1 MGAFY
6 QPKGVLIDTETLK
19 TLDKRQFISGLA
31 EVVKMA
37 ATSDAELFSM
47 LEDGLT
53 EKDIKTLIYRALNI
67 KKRVVEEDEKES
79 GPRRILNFGHTLGH
93 GIEALGGRLHGEC
106 VALGMIPMTTG
117 DAKDRL
123 INLLGVLGLKTADE
137 YSLDE
142 ALGFIKHDKKASG
155 EFVHAVVV
163 DKIGHGKIEKLAFSD
178 LSERIRKNV

>member
-1 MGAFY
+1 VERRADPDISTQLIAAAQSHSCNQVLFRGQNVHVGLGA
-6 QPKGVLIDTETLK
+6 GINDRL
-19 TLDKRQFISGLA
+19 
-31 EVVKMA
+31 
-37 ATSDAELFSM
+37 
-47 LEDGLT
+47 
-53 EKDIKTLIYRALNI
+53 RA
-67 KKRVVEEDEKES
+67 
-79 GPRRILNFGHTLGH
+79 LGH